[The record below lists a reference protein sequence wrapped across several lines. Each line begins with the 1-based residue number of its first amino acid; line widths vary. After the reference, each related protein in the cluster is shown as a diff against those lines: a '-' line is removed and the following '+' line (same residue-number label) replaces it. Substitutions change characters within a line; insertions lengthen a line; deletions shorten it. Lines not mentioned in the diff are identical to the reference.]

1 MQIGILKYRYMEKRE
16 KNHRKMSNPKL
27 SFFSF
32 PQELQKKFLLHCC
45 YLKIRMYKVYPYN
58 NFVTV
63 LFLSQEMV
71 HLMKARIK
79 QAKNEGLPIFPQK
92 VEHFQVNYPLIS
104 VSLEKVSAL
113 IHIIRIK
120 YKEIIQI
127 QLWSVIYRKHYL
139 KAQPFSTLRAS
150 HTPLLQLY
158 EVSALFKSKG
168 ESLFPMLFFSTD

>member
-16 KNHRKMSNPKL
+16 KITEKKCPIPNYL
-27 SFFSF
+27 FYF
-32 PQELQKKFLLHCC
+32 PSKTTKKFLLHSR

-92 VEHFQVNYPLIS
+92 VEHF
-104 VSLEKVSAL
+104 
-113 IHIIRIK
+113 
-120 YKEIIQI
+120 
-127 QLWSVIYRKHYL
+127 
-139 KAQPFSTLRAS
+139 
-150 HTPLLQLY
+150 
-158 EVSALFKSKG
+158 
-168 ESLFPMLFFSTD
+168 

>member
-1 MQIGILKYRYMEKRE
+1 MQIGILKYRFMEKRE

-92 VEHFQVNYPLIS
+92 VEHF
-104 VSLEKVSAL
+104 
-113 IHIIRIK
+113 
-120 YKEIIQI
+120 
-127 QLWSVIYRKHYL
+127 
-139 KAQPFSTLRAS
+139 
-150 HTPLLQLY
+150 
-158 EVSALFKSKG
+158 
-168 ESLFPMLFFSTD
+168 